1 MIFTSSFWDVAMIRK
16 LKLERFTFTQ
26 FASQLDK
33 QTADH
38 ELGILF
44 IIIDLPNNVQ
54 ELESKGQ
61 NSEGEVLQLQEACD
75 H

>member
-26 FASQLDK
+26 SASQDDK
-33 QTADH
+33 QMADH

-44 IIIDLPNNVQ
+44 IIIDLPNNMQ
-54 ELESKGQ
+54 ELESKG
-61 NSEGEVLQLQEACD
+61 
-75 H
+75 

>member
-1 MIFTSSFWDVAMIRK
+1 MIRK

-54 ELESKGQ
+54 ELESKGR

>member
-54 ELESKGQ
+54 ELESKGR